1 MSAPRLPDRGEAH
14 RCVLQPKIRVAACP
28 SQRSGVTCAAIGLSK
43 SEFPRNT
50 APTIYAPLLP
60 RGSEANTLRTSDW
73 DMPNCRAILDGVM
86 PASKAAR
93 TALTCPRANETFVNS
108 ARRLSFDD
116 DRSGSTGGFGLTLG
130 GNLPRRF
137 ASSTDAV
144 ISRSNSMSVRCLTA
158 VDRSLGKTCRCE
170 VLSVAVVAAET
181 SGKEAFW
188 ANWVENRSA
197 VGG

>member
-1 MSAPRLPDRGEAH
+1 VKGDLIGGAPPAPTPTFWVPSGSQKIFHSFSAPGGRLP
-14 RCVLQPKIRVAACP
+14 I
-28 SQRSGVTCAAIGLSK
+28 
-43 SEFPRNT
+43 PRNT

-144 ISRSNSMSVRCLTA
+144 ISRSNSISVRCLTA
-158 VDRSLGKTCRCE
+158 VDRSLGRTCRCE
-170 VLSVAVVAAET
+170 VLSAAVVAAET